1 MFQSLQ
7 RTPKPGLNLLS
18 VHPAQ
23 FSSWSLRCLEAWHL
37 KELGKRAEEGL
48 QWAWAWFQKGLQNG
62 SRASEKRLVS
72 LFASQCSYVTS
83 QRLRRAQQIGQ
94 LYSNIYSERSRKSLF
109 FSLWRRFQSR
119 HSHTCKLVAAI
130 AGVFMWD
137 EERVKDEELD
147 SYAKEMVKL
156 QELTVNMM
164 SSTAKQGWSSHHSLD
179 PNGNLKSDDQSWE
192 VVMERNLFKVW
203 RRPIA
208 NTSLYQ
214 YRVLG
219 TYSDIT
225 PRQFFNVQLDTEYR
239 KRWDAL
245 VIKLEVVERDELTGS
260 EVLHW
265 VTHFP
270 YPMYSREYVYV
281 RRYHVDQ
288 KNNLMVMVSR
298 TVEHPSVPE
307 SPDYVRV
314 RAYQS
319 HMVIRPHRTF
329 DENGFDYLLTYSDDP
344 QTVFPRY
351 CIRWMV
357 SSGMPDFL
365 GKLHSA
371 AVKAQN
377 LEIQV
382 KDYVA
387 LKASENGSK
396 AKVTQNPE
404 RKGEAAGSP
413 QQMEYI

>member
-298 TVEHPSVPE
+298 MGLTTCSHTAMIHRRSFPATVSDGWCLVEC
-307 SPDYVRV
+307 
-314 RAYQS
+314 Q
-319 HMVIRPHRTF
+319 TF
-329 DENGFDYLLTYSDDP
+329 WENFILL
-344 QTVFPRY
+344 
-351 CIRWMV
+351 
-357 SSGMPDFL
+357 L
-365 GKLHSA
+365 
-371 AVKAQN
+371 
-377 LEIQV
+377 
-382 KDYVA
+382 
-387 LKASENGSK
+387 
-396 AKVTQNPE
+396 
-404 RKGEAAGSP
+404 
-413 QQMEYI
+413 

>member
-214 YRVLG
+214 YRGYGAFSPL
-219 TYSDIT
+219 
-225 PRQFFNVQLDTEYR
+225 REYR
-239 KRWDAL
+239 FYIHNRNPK
-245 VIKLEVVERDELTGS
+245 KE
-260 EVLHW
+260 
-265 VTHFP
+265 
-270 YPMYSREYVYV
+270 
-281 RRYHVDQ
+281 
-288 KNNLMVMVSR
+288 NSR

>member
-1 MFQSLQ
+1 
-7 RTPKPGLNLLS
+7 
-18 VHPAQ
+18 
-23 FSSWSLRCLEAWHL
+23 
-37 KELGKRAEEGL
+37 
-48 QWAWAWFQKGLQNG
+48 G

-214 YRVLG
+214 YREMHVYIVYKSIVFWGEGLHFTFVFIYIKYQMCCCVSNVLVL
-219 TYSDIT
+219 SAV
-225 PRQFFNVQLDTEYR
+225 QCLFFLFCFGAEPSYGRSIVLVAATCMQE
-239 KRWDAL
+239 KREIGIL
-245 VIKLEVVERDELTGS
+245 VE
-260 EVLHW
+260 
-265 VTHFP
+265 
-270 YPMYSREYVYV
+270 
-281 RRYHVDQ
+281 
-288 KNNLMVMVSR
+288 SR